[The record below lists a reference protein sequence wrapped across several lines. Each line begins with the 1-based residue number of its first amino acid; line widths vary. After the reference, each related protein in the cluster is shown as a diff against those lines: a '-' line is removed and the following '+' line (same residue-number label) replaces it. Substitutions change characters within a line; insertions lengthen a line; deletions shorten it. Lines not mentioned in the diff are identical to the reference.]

1 MFEIPFIA
9 QRIFGKRKNSHE
21 KAMGTA
27 TRGGGPTDVERHHPG
42 RCMGEGGGGGGK
54 NKGRDRCQGYS
65 YLFTTVFFTGSS
77 ACPHVFFFS
86 PGRCPKLKELI
97 QYKYFGEH

>member
-27 TRGGGPTDVERHHPG
+27 TRGGGSTDVEQHHPG

-65 YLFTTVFFTGSS
+65 YLLTTVFFTGSKRVS
-77 ACPHVFFFS
+77 TRFFFQ
-86 PGRCPKLKELI
+86 PGEVS
-97 QYKYFGEH
+97 